1 MKGKEAFNIPAY
13 KYDLIKLKEYHKQML
28 NLNVYDIESI

>member
-1 MKGKEAFNIPAY
+1 MKGKEAFNIQAY